1 MTIKQETFQTFQLKN
16 LLNLSFIHFLTTNAR
31 LVLALRCDRNFFATE
46 ESKTWIS
53 WMTLGW
59 VNYQDIFILEVE
71 FYFKWRLI
79 PVQISEEISVKPG
92 THQADGLPSGN
103 VKWFLS
109 TALVGCHQPF
119 SANSACQI
127 GGGTWRQER
136 ELRLASQLS
145 EWAHEKNLNWRKQIN
160 NRGNAQTKR
169 CKTFLVKRKRWTD
182 DWSVAI
188 VNRQVRRPFCVLF
201 EDVRSLMK
209 SV

>member
-1 MTIKQETFQTFQLKN
+1 
-16 LLNLSFIHFLTTNAR
+16 
-31 LVLALRCDRNFFATE
+31 
-46 ESKTWIS
+46 
-53 WMTLGW
+53 MTLGW

-109 TALVGCHQPF
+109 TSLVGCRQPF

-145 EWAHEKNLNWRKQIN
+145 EWAHENNLNWRKQTN

-169 CKTFLVKRKRWTD
+169 CKRFLVKRKRWTD
-182 DWSVAI
+182 DTSVAM